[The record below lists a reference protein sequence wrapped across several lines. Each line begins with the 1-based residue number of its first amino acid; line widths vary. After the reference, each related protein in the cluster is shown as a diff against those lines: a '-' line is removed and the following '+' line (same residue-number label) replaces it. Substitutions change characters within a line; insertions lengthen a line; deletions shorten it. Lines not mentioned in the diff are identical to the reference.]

1 MRRPALLV
9 ALAALMV
16 TGCKT
21 LPEKIESL
29 TLVGEYNEARQL
41 LEEEGVGTH
50 VGFEVSPD
58 QEDGAEALKARN
70 LFKEKVEGLH
80 GERARS
86 YLVSGASRTAA
97 RLAAEALELCPWSSE
112 IRELRAKADSQCARL
127 DGLLAKEKA
136 LAAEAVEPSRAFVLE
151 AKPALAIAT
160 DDLAFRTAVRRRSE
174 VVARHEAD
182 LFLAAV
188 KAGQVA
194 AAKAHLSRFAEL
206 DVPEREL
213 TNVRAAALFLLDL
226 PTATKAKEANA
237 AITALESIDD
247 AVLAIG
253 QEKVAR
259 GFRDALAALS
269 LEWAGREMEGFVVRF
284 AASDGAFVSSLE
296 RMLGRRSRFREA
308 ISPHIARAHVLR
320 AEKLSRMGSAAA
332 AALAHLGRA
341 DELSPSPGNAA
352 IREVALAT
360 LGKLPPRQ
368 YTVTVASG
376 AGTSPSLVPQL
387 FLFSTIALRLASHED
402 VEWGYTSPDDKAASL
417 VVRLD
422 SAERRVPSSSDLSP
436 VSSRHFSHMQT
447 VPNPAK
453 AALKAQLS
461 GAEFQVNMAES
472 NYRSAVNSFNIYP
485 TQYSLNAANYA
496 ENAYRMAINNFNAL
510 VNVYNITPDTIE
522 QPVYLPYFYMEGV
535 MRCGVTVSG
544 SVVAGGVS
552 RDFRSHH
559 MDVHNVR
566 IGTKTNDTNPGA
578 RFDREYPYPSVGDRM
593 MRHLIAFGEDVV
605 RQVAGVPLLPTDDFL
620 DDLDKEERACAAYV
634 MHPVRD
640 LAPSRLDVP
649 SWAASSLPAQRFRPG
664 RREPPRVTLERF
676 DLAPALAGGLQDKLP
691 VLRELTCKIECETP
705 LQSSSGSG
713 ALISADGLVLTAA
726 HVIQG
731 SRSKVVLAHGPH
743 AGTYETELV
752 FVDGRSD
759 VAVLRAKGL
768 RPARWF
774 PVRLEGA
781 IAQGSEVVAL
791 GYPYVANSEGSQAE
805 SVQTVTTGIV
815 SSVSEEGELVAD
827 LTVASG
833 NSGGPI
839 VDPASGEIVGVVSA
853 VISPGI
859 DKSKGYASS
868 GFWCRGFAANRLGK
882 SLGLV
887 PGPSGKSK

>member
-112 IRELRAKADSQCARL
+112 IRELKAKADSQCARL

-151 AKPALAIAT
+151 AKSALAIAT

-284 AASDGAFVSSLE
+284 AAFDGAFVSSLE
-296 RMLGRRSRFREA
+296 RMLGRRGRFREA

-341 DELSPSPGNAA
+341 DELSPSPGNVA

-376 AGTSPSLVPQL
+376 PGTSPELVPQL
-387 FLFSTIALRLASHED
+387 FLMSTIALRIASQED
-402 VEWGYTSPDDKAASL
+402 VDWMAVSPESGPTML
-417 VVRLD
+417 TVHID
-422 SAERRVPSSSDLSP
+422 SAMRNTPSSSDLSP
-436 VSSRHFSHMQT
+436 VSSTHFSHMQT
-447 VPNPAK
+447 VANPRK
-453 AALKAQLS
+453 AALAAQLS
-461 GAEFQVNMAES
+461 GAKIQLSMALS
-472 NYRSAVNSFNIYP
+472 NANSAVSTHNIYR
-485 TQYSLNAANYA
+485 TIYTLNAANYA
-496 ENAYRMAINNFNAL
+496 RTAYYNAL
-510 VNVYNITPDTIE
+510 NSHNSLVDLYNNTPSTIQ
-522 QPVYLPYFYMEGV
+522 QPVYLPYVYFQGV
-535 MRCGVTVSG
+535 MRCGYNVTGKVSAG
-544 SVVAGGVS
+544 SIE
-552 RDFRSHH
+552 RSFSANH
-559 MDVHNVR
+559 MDVHAVR
-566 IGTKTNDTNPGA
+566 VGTKYTDTTPSA
-578 RFDREYPYPSVGDRM
+578 RHDMEYPISNVGDRM
-593 MRHLIAFGEDVV
+593 NRHLAAVAFEIAE
-605 RQVAGVPLLPTDDFL
+605 RARAIPLLPKDDFL
-620 DDLDKEERACAAYV
+620 NTLDADESACASYV
-634 MHPVRD
+634 LHPLADATPAGLGVPGWATRTIAASRFKPVRRLPPAVEVDAID
-640 LAPSRLDVP
+640 L
-649 SWAASSLPAQRFRPG
+649 SSAMA
-664 RREPPRVTLERF
+664 T
-676 DLAPALAGGLQDKLP
+676 DLQGKLP
-691 VLRELTCKIECETP
+691 LLRELTCRILCETP
-705 LQSSSGSG
+705 LHSSGWGSG
-713 ALISADGLVLTAA
+713 ALISRDGLVLTAA
-726 HVIQG
+726 HVVQG
-731 SRSKVVLAHGPH
+731 SSIKVVVSHGPH
-743 AGTYETELV
+743 AGTYDADLV

-759 VAVLRAKGL
+759 TAVLRAKGL
-768 RPARWF
+768 RPDRWF
-774 PVRLEGA
+774 PVRLSGD
-781 IAQGSEVVAL
+781 IMPGSEVIAL
-791 GYPYVANSEGSQAE
+791 GYPFVANADDTSKE
-805 SVQTVTTGIV
+805 SVQTVTSGIV
-815 SSVSEEGELVAD
+815 SSVSEEGVLVAD

-839 VDPASGEIVGVVSA
+839 VDPKTGEVVGIVSA

-859 DKSKGYASS
+859 NKEYGSS
-868 GFWCRGFAANRLGK
+868 GFWCRGFASNRLGK